1 MKENKEFNPKMLRKE
16 VFAVKSPK
24 RIVVGDP
31 YYMETVPQERLKK
44 LVAAYKPPEYFETR
58 LAIEES
64 ETTIPSD
71 CEKHKF
77 RAIEIYM
84 APRTAIDIYMK
95 SCMYEGQKVEQ
106 KPIGVDT
113 ARYIIDVGDRRETYH
128 TGGDGYWGDAYEY
141 RHKEGEKSYVDGVV
155 IVLTM
160 PEYMSFEKVKDSMN
174 YLFEDMCPLP
184 EETAEKKSVKKQ
196 QPER

>member
-1 MKENKEFNPKMLRKE
+1 MEENREFNPKILRRE
-16 VFAVKSPK
+16 AFAVENPK

-31 YYMETVPQERLKK
+31 YYIETVPQERLKK

-58 LAIEES
+58 LVIEES
-64 ETTIPSD
+64 ETISPG
-71 CEKHKF
+71 CEKYKF
-77 RAIEIYM
+77 RVIEIYM
-84 APRTAIDIYMK
+84 APKAAIDIYMK
-95 SCMYEGQKVEQ
+95 GRMYEGQKVEQ

-141 RHKEGEKSYVDGVV
+141 RHKEGEKSYVDGVI

-160 PEYMSFEKVKDSMN
+160 PEYLSFDEVKDSMN

-184 EETAEKKSVKKQ
+184 EETAEKKTVKKQ

>member
-1 MKENKEFNPKMLRKE
+1 MQ
-16 VFAVKSPK
+16 
-24 RIVVGDP
+24 RITP
-31 YYMETVPQERLKK
+31 
-44 LVAAYKPPEYFETR
+44 PPEYFETR
-58 LAIEES
+58 LVIEES
-64 ETTIPSD
+64 EATIPSD

-77 RAIEIYM
+77 RVIEIYM

-95 SCMYEGQKVEQ
+95 GCMYEGQKVEQ
-106 KPIGVDT
+106 RPIGVDT

-141 RHKEGEKSYVDGVV
+141 RHKEGEKSYVDGIE

-184 EETAEKKSVKKQ
+184 EETAEKKPAKKY